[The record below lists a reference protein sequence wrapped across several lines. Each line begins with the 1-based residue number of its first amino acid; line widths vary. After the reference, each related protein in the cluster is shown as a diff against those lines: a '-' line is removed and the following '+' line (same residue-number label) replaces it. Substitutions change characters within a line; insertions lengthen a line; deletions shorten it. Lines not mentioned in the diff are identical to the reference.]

1 MIVTEDMVPNRARGA
16 IVSHLLLAC
25 FAAAVSFCA
34 HAQNASGFTQLARSA
49 GQPQIPGLRIVYL
62 AQLSNP
68 AEAPWTN
75 IILHQTEGAPGSA
88 RGMAEAQARHPAR
101 RGVTLW
107 VETDGTIYW
116 AAPETAI
123 TTHGDGANRNDN
135 KYIDNSKTYRQV
147 TRANSIG
154 VEFNGNAPDVR
165 VPPTPEQFAAMLI
178 LVRFLQERYGIPPER
193 IYAHN
198 WIDYKD
204 ARYCEGCELAERAR
218 AMAYRPGQDELPRA
232 SDVVTPVPATGR

>member
-1 MIVTEDMVPNRARGA
+1 MRRAVPA
-16 IVSHLLLAC
+16 L
-25 FAAAVSFCA
+25 FAALIGLFPLAVLAEDFARLA
-34 HAQNASGFTQLARSA
+34 HSA
-49 GQPQIPGLRIVYL
+49 GTPQIPGLRIVYL
-62 AQLSNP
+62 AELGDP
-68 AEAPWTN
+68 GKAPWRN
-75 IILHQTEGAPGSA
+75 IILHQTEGAPGAA
-88 RGMAEAQARHPAR
+88 RGLAEGQAKNPTK

-116 AAPETAI
+116 SVPETVV

-147 TRANSIG
+147 TRVNSIG

-165 VPPTPEQFAAMLI
+165 KPLTPEQFAAA
-178 LVRFLQERYGIPPER
+178 LVLVKFLQERYGIPPER

-204 ARYCEGCELAERAR
+204 SRYCEGCELAERAR
-218 AMAYRPGQDELPRA
+218 GQGYRPSREPMPG
-232 SDVVTPVPATGR
+232 SDVKTPAKAPP